1 MIVVKGSAR
10 GLLHRIV
17 LPSLLI
23 CFAAALASAQQTTIK
38 SFTLSGEPVSN
49 SAQTAS
55 GEILINRGPEDTGN
69 EFVTFIFIF
78 ESGFNGGIKTIC
90 ANGMLGGGCE
100 IPAGTSGTTFRFQG
114 TNDLAVVSSWT
125 VQAYV
130 ETSTASQPLSMK
142 PATYGLS
149 VSPDVIVSPPGA
161 VLTFTV
167 TRAPA
172 SLLGSL
178 ILLSWAP
185 GQASFPNVSI
195 PAGKSSGQS
204 STKGPYDPATSETL
218 TGPVCAVV
226 GSNGSI
232 CVATATLTVNPG

>member
-1 MIVVKGSAR
+1 MIVVKGSAI
-10 GLLHRIV
+10 GLLRRIV

-23 CFAAALASAQQTTIK
+23 CFAGGLASAQTTIK

-49 SAQTAS
+49 SPQTAS

-69 EFVTFIFIF
+69 EFVTFSFIF
-78 ESGFNGGIKTIC
+78 QSGFNGGIKTIC

-114 TNDLAVVSSWT
+114 TNDLAVVSSWI
-125 VQAYV
+125 VQATV
-130 ETSTASQPLSMK
+130 ATSNASQPLSMK
-142 PATYGLS
+142 PAVYGLS
-149 VSPDVIVSPPGA
+149 VSPDMITSPPGA
-161 VLTFTV
+161 KLTFTV
-167 TRAPA
+167 TRSPA

-185 GQASFPNVSI
+185 GQAAFPNVSI

-204 STKGPYDPATSETL
+204 STNGAYDPATSETL
-218 TGPVCAVV
+218 TGPVCALV
-226 GSNGSI
+226 GSSGSI